1 LFAVGSHIERTKE
14 SGSTVAAEAT
24 GASSAPAGE
33 SASQR
38 RSEAGAKVGG
48 TPRLSRASAPSG
60 ETHREARSGSAPHAE
75 TRTGG
80 SEGAPAASVE
90 PNAGETA
97 AHLKSESHAAAGTA
111 SATTMRENVSERRAE
126 KRREAKLLGVN
137 PEALSLVIIAVIV
150 SVLLAAAIW
159 FRRITLV
166 LVAIAVF
173 GLVFAALDVRE
184 VLHQVDESRTNLI
197 VIAGV
202 LIGLH
207 LLVAGL
213 AAVGLLAGPARRR
226 PTADDRSPLAV

>member
-1 LFAVGSHIERTKE
+1 
-14 SGSTVAAEAT
+14 
-24 GASSAPAGE
+24 
-33 SASQR
+33 
-38 RSEAGAKVGG
+38 
-48 TPRLSRASAPSG
+48 
-60 ETHREARSGSAPHAE
+60 
-75 TRTGG
+75 
-80 SEGAPAASVE
+80 
-90 PNAGETA
+90 
-97 AHLKSESHAAAGTA
+97 
-111 SATTMRENVSERRAE
+111 VSERRAE
-126 KRREAKLLGVN
+126 KRREAKLLGIN

-150 SVLLAAAIW
+150 SVLLAVGIW

-197 VIAGV
+197 AIAGV

-226 PTADDRSPLAV
+226 PAADDRSPLAV